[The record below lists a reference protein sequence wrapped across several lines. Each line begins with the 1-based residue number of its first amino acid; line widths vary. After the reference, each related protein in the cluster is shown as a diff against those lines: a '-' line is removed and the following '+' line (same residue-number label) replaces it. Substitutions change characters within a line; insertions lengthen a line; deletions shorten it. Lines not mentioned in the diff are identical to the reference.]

1 MSRSRS
7 KRPHRGPAG
16 IDADK
21 GNRFADEPVG
31 RALGLDSRNIPG
43 GQAGGHLVNAPTV
56 PTRPEVPPEADLF
69 APDSLLLHGVYDP
82 DTEPGFRTPPPD
94 VSRAPRPDPEPK
106 IEDAVP
112 VYIVP
117 RPKRRTAGASPRRV
131 AIPAAGNMPVRLF
144 SENEERV
151 GVSLLNE
158 SATIIRIGET
168 ETDAAN
174 YSGGP
179 SGGAA
184 LPASMTSYLW
194 IGTQDSLYA
203 VADSGASELYLSV
216 IEEFGDAG
224 R

>member
-1 MSRSRS
+1 MSSRSR
-7 KRPHRGPAG
+7 KRPRRGPAG

-21 GNRFADEPVG
+21 GNRFAGEPVG
-31 RALGLDSRNIPG
+31 RALGLDSRDIPG
-43 GQAGGHLVNAPTV
+43 GQAGGHLVNAQTI
-56 PTRPEVPPEADLF
+56 PTRPQVPPEADLF
-69 APDSLLLHGVYDP
+69 APDSLLDHGVYDP
-82 DTEPGFRTPPPD
+82 DTEPTWRKPSPD
-94 VSRAPRPDPEPK
+94 VGRAPRPAPEPK
-106 IEDAVP
+106 IDDAVP

-117 RPKRRTAGASPRRV
+117 RPKRRTSGASPRRV
-131 AIPAAGNMPVRLF
+131 AIPASGNPPVRLF

-168 ETDAAN
+168 ESDAAN
-174 YSGGP
+174 YSGTP

-194 IGTQDSLYA
+194 ISTQDSLYA

-216 IEEFGDAG
+216 IEEFGEAG